1 MFLCKITDE
10 RNNPEDLQF
19 YYKGITRDT
28 PKEYCNRLLKLYQEG
43 KKQLF
48 NVDVVNKEESDIKQI
63 FEDTNRSVTNG
74 LFAGIKELFEEIKFY
89 NIKKFNFIDVENKE
103 DFEKNFQILIKIA
116 ALIQDINLSNS
127 ETNHFFGDLFEGLL
141 SKNVHQTE
149 GQFFTP
155 LPIVNFIIKCLP
167 EFPNSG
173 NVKVLDYAC
182 GAGHFLTEFI
192 KSYPAAKAYGIEK
205 SQTLSQVAKIATIIN
220 GSKDAR
226 IVFKD
231 SLSILN
237 TQEVR
242 FQGFDNESFDCIIAN
257 PPYSVKGFLNTLTD
271 NDRKQFSLTDSIEE
285 KAYGANNSIECFF
298 IERTKHFLRSNGLVG
313 IVLPS
318 SILSNGN
325 LYIKTRE
332 LLFANFNILAIVNL
346 NSRTFGSTGTNT
358 IVLFAQRVKNKNS
371 HGLLETFEAKKDYTQ
386 YTTYQAINNYIQ
398 KQGYDKS
405 SYFKFMQDE
414 ELSETLKQHEIF
426 ADYKLKF
433 KSSPIKKPIQMEWFN
448 TSSFFDDKEK
458 ENSKAFKKLFD
469 DFCKSDEYKT
479 LAEEEQERQ
488 FISFAKK
495 IEHDKLN
502 TFIQI
507 ESNQVAILQSPPD
520 KVGNKSNKAQIVKF
534 LGYDW
539 SNRKGDEGIKY
550 ETTHKEN
557 NEDIADSD
565 ESDVEIATAIN
576 SIKYIDTPLYN
587 PNDAW
592 DNSKFAFA
600 IRKHI
605 YNQCRKFSFGEN
617 KNEIKSDFN
626 GEMGELLSFAN
637 LSDMVDFSRT
647 EFDKAIKL
655 TVDKKIEIKSKSKYP
670 LAKLGGEDGVCEIK
684 IGGTPSRKNMAYFSG
699 THLWVSIAE
708 MNGQIITDT
717 KEKITDA
724 GVKDSN
730 VKLISKGTTL
740 LSFKLSIGKTAIAGT
755 DLYTNEAIA
764 ALIPKNKA
772 QITDKYLFTLF
783 NCKMID
789 LENVGNKAFGKSLNS
804 TYLNED
810 VKIPLPPLDIQAQIV
825 SECEKVDEDYNNN
838 QINIEKYRKEIAEVF
853 DELDNKATKDIRL
866 SNTSLFDISIG
877 RRILNSEVNQKYN
890 IPVYSANVFEPFGMI
905 DKLLIEDFSVDSV
918 IWGIDGDWMV
928 NVILAN
934 HPFYPTDHCGVLR
947 IKANDILP
955 KYMAHLLEEEGK
967 KVGFKRSYRASID
980 RIESLSVKIAPI
992 EQQHNAISKI
1002 ESYEA
1007 EIAKAKA
1014 VMEGCAERKKQILEK
1029 YLQ

>member
-1 MFLCKITDE
+1 
-10 RNNPEDLQF
+10 
-19 YYKGITRDT
+19 
-28 PKEYCNRLLKLYQEG
+28 
-43 KKQLF
+43 
-48 NVDVVNKEESDIKQI
+48 
-63 FEDTNRSVTNG
+63 
-74 LFAGIKELFEEIKFY
+74 
-89 NIKKFNFIDVENKE
+89 
-103 DFEKNFQILIKIA
+103 
-116 ALIQDINLSNS
+116 
-127 ETNHFFGDLFEGLL
+127 
-141 SKNVHQTE
+141 
-149 GQFFTP
+149 
-155 LPIVNFIIKCLP
+155 
-167 EFPNSG
+167 
-173 NVKVLDYAC
+173 
-182 GAGHFLTEFI
+182 
-192 KSYPAAKAYGIEK
+192 
-205 SQTLSQVAKIATIIN
+205 
-220 GSKDAR
+220 
-226 IVFKD
+226 
-231 SLSILN
+231 
-237 TQEVR
+237 
-242 FQGFDNESFDCIIAN
+242 
-257 PPYSVKGFLNTLTD
+257 LNTLTD
-271 NDRKQFSLTDSIEE
+271 DDRKQFSLTDSIEE

-414 ELSETLKQHEIF
+414 ELSEALKQHEIF

-433 KSSPIKKPIQMEWFN
+433 KSSPIKKAIQMEWFKA
-448 TSSFFDDKEK
+448 SSFFDDKEK

-469 DFCKSDEYKT
+469 DFCKSDEYKM

-617 KNEIKSDFN
+617 KEEIKSDFN

-647 EFDKAIKL
+647 EFDKSIKL
-655 TVDKKIEIKSKSKYP
+655 TVDKKIEIKSKYTLQRLGDLLLKVEGNQTKV
-670 LAKLGGEDGVCEIK
+670 AKEDIL
-684 IGGTPSRKNMAYFSG
+684 SSG
-699 THLWVSIAE
+699 SIPVITQEASSFITGYTE
-708 MNGQIITDT
+708 EQKVITDLP
-717 KEKITDA
+717 
-724 GVKDSN
+724 
-730 VKLISKGTTL
+730 LIVFGDHSCTFKYVDFEFVRGADGTQ
-740 LSFKLSIGKTAIAGT
+740 
-755 DLYTNEAIA
+755 
-764 ALIPKNKA
+764 LIKVNNQNLKYIYEFLCSVDIDNK
-772 QITDKYLFTLF
+772 DKYERHF
-783 NCKMID
+783 K
-789 LENVGNKAFGKSLNS
+789 
-804 TYLNED
+804 YLKD

-825 SECEKVDEDYNNN
+825 SECEEVDEEYNNN

-853 DELDNKATKDIRL
+853 DELDNKATKDIRF

-928 NVILAN
+928 NVIPAN